1 MLSLWIDSSTSSWG
15 RDNVSSF
22 TSLGGWDTCTM
33 YGVHGT
39 GEWGEQKGNTEE
51 ENGHIGGWIEVG
63 VATWGTV
70 LSIKKVR

>member
-1 MLSLWIDSSTSSWG
+1 
-15 RDNVSSF
+15 
-22 TSLGGWDTCTM
+22 M

>member
-1 MLSLWIDSSTSSWG
+1 
-15 RDNVSSF
+15 
-22 TSLGGWDTCTM
+22 M

-70 LSIKKVR
+70 LSMRKSVNKFIQGSIAIHSFIHSTTVIVVVVDVVSSE